1 MERDLSLL
9 YVCTFERVVRWE
21 GENLNKMR
29 AKIYS
34 RVGGWLGGGLVF
46 FLGGLACKKISEN
59 QFFQAHFK
67 KLEKNTHKKKLDNLE
82 HGVTNSPPPLP

>member
-34 RVGGWLGGGLVF
+34 RVGGWLGGGFVF

-67 KLEKNTHKKKLDNLE
+67 KIGKEHTQTKNWTI
-82 HGVTNSPPPLP
+82 